1 MNPTK
6 QRLFTPGSGATPPA
20 LTGREPEQAVLN
32 RCLADLAGGASPP
45 HDIVLTGPRGNGKTV
60 LLNWFKAACEGR
72 KLDVVALT
80 PDEIPDRAALIAALS
95 PRTWGSK
102 LMPRKVGVAAVGS
115 VEWAASAVA
124 PDNLARQ
131 LSIRCRKKAVVVL
144 LDEAHTLDPEVG
156 RTLLNASQKVRG
168 EAPFLLVLAGT
179 PGLPAHL
186 GTMNASFWDRL
197 GTGLLGIGLLSEAA
211 AREALV
217 EPLAAHGVGI
227 DAGALDTVIEDSQC
241 YPYFIQL
248 WGEALWERHLAT
260 SATLLTA
267 AHVAEARP
275 DVAARMTDY
284 YQERY
289 RELEAG
295 GLLPAAAALAPV
307 FRAAADATASDHE
320 VDAALATTG
329 ADAAARLA
337 AREALNRLGYVW
349 CPPGQLPPVTWSAGI
364 PSLMA
369 HVLDHAK
376 PPAPERAHP

>member
-1 MNPTK
+1 MNSTE

-45 HDIVLTGPRGNGKTV
+45 HDVVLTGPRGNGKTV
-60 LLNWFKAACEGR
+60 LLNWFKTACEDR

-80 PDEIPDRAALIAALS
+80 PDEIPNRAALIAALS
-95 PRTWGSK
+95 PRTWRSK

-115 VEWAASAVA
+115 VEWAASAEA

-131 LSIRCRKKAVVVL
+131 LSVRCRKKAVAVL

-186 GTMNASFWDRL
+186 GTMNASFWSRL
-197 GTGLLGIGLLSEAA
+197 GQGRLGIGRLGEAA

-217 EPLAAHGVGI
+217 EPLAAHGTGI
-227 DAGALDTVIEDSQC
+227 DADALDTVSEDSQC

-376 PPAPERAHP
+376 PPAPERTHP